1 MTAPLP
7 SLNKL
12 SLRQSETGMEASSST
27 LVRIPRAGRP
37 MTEDEY
43 RARLKRVRHLADLL
57 NNMELRYV
65 RTFLEWL
72 ETMELKQEL
81 PKITIDSE
89 EWLEI
94 QLSRLTDEEFE
105 IFDRAVVDFH
115 GESQKLTHKKWEE
128 LSAARKIELAEMGQA
143 RLRKLL
149 EENERKLC
157 ERQGREYD
165 PDFLT
170 HEAELQAM
178 MQDDVDMG
186 EDSESSDS

>member
-12 SLRQSETGMEASSST
+12 SLQRDTGMEASSST
-27 LVRIPRAGRP
+27 IVRIPSAGRP
-37 MTEDEY
+37 MTDAEF
-43 RARLKRVRHLADLL
+43 RARLKRVRHLADLV
-57 NNMELRYV
+57 NNMEPKYV

-72 ETMELKQEL
+72 ETMELKKEL

-94 QLSRLTDEEFE
+94 QLSRLTDQEFE

-115 GESQKLTHKKWEE
+115 GESQKLTHKKWEK

-143 RLRKLL
+143 RLRELL

-157 ERQGREYD
+157 AVQGREYNA
-165 PDFLT
+165 DFLT